1 MHLAHCTLHS
11 AMRPGFN
18 ARIFMSPNSLAG
30 WDITKGYLDKRLS
43 QKNPFLPHSKA
54 LRSPSEVAWKMRKLQ
69 VCLFYIVKNFEL
81 ELQKLDSDD
90 VLSGSLGCH
99 LCQNDPYDLGIRLV
113 YRFAAYLCVPSTFW
127 THFSS
132 ISVPKHAQKTH
143 QIFTILPGTKVFVP
157 LTFLQ

>member
-1 MHLAHCTLHS
+1 MGDQNLNSAHTRHS

-69 VCLFYIVKNFEL
+69 VCLFYIVKIFEL

-90 VLSGSLGCH
+90 VLSGSLGCD
-99 LCQNDPYDLGIRLV
+99 LCQNVPYELGIGLV
-113 YRFAAYLCVPSTFW
+113 YGSTAFRCVQTTFLSHLCPSTV
-127 THFSS
+127 TKKSAN
-132 ISVPKHAQKTH
+132 SVN
-143 QIFTILPGTKVFVP
+143 
-157 LTFLQ
+157 FLRYREATRE